1 MASQAEASTDSIQL
15 QKRHN
20 QTETDRALEEGPED
34 DAKLVGLQDCLSS
47 SEQPMLTDNGTY
59 LGHLGWAQ

>member
-34 DAKLVGLQDCLSS
+34 DAKLVRLQDCLSS

-59 LGHLGWAQ
+59 LGYLGWPQ